1 MKITKDLIGKNII
14 RYSKCDIGG
23 RMDGSYMDEPLEVL
37 DVGESYFL
45 IENTTF
51 GMDYSVL
58 KLDKWDDNKW
68 NLYKKGCLHWGRK
81 KKYCSECG
89 TKL

>member
-1 MKITKDLIGKNII
+1 MKITKDLIGKKII
-14 RYSKCDIGG
+14 RYSKCAIGG
-23 RMDGSYMDEPLEVL
+23 HMDGSYMNEPLEVL

-45 IENTTF
+45 IENTSF

-58 KLDKWDDNKW
+58 KFDNWDDNKW
-68 NLYKKGCLHWGRK
+68 KLYKCWGKK

-89 TKL
+89 SKL